1 MNAKEYAS
9 CDDMQKQHVL
19 NLIEEFEED
28 LTQISGK
35 CMDIGC
41 GPGDITKN
49 ILLPALNPNAVIM
62 GTDISENMIE
72 FAKKTYS
79 NEKQLKFEV
88 LDIQTKNLPEK
99 YISEFDHIFSFH
111 ALNFCYNFRHTFEN
125 IYRMIRPGGNI
136 LILMIAHHDVY
147 EIMKIF
153 AEDIRFASYIQDVRN
168 YISPFNDSVSPCTEL
183 RKVLK
188 SIGFDFCHCSLREKT
203 YSSKNMQNFLSS
215 ILAIYPFLD
224 KLPHDQKEEFRN
236 EFIREFMKRKFAC
249 KTIQN
254 NQEQTNFIDL
264 YTILIVYARKI
275 A

>member
-9 CDDMQKQHVL
+9 CNDVQKQHVL
-19 NLIEEFEED
+19 NLIDEFEED
-28 LTQISGK
+28 IAQMSGK

-49 ILLPALNPNAVIM
+49 ILLPALNSNAVII
-62 GTDISENMIE
+62 GTDISENMIK

-111 ALNFCYNFRHTFEN
+111 TLHWCYDIRQAFEN
-125 IYRMIRPGGNI
+125 IFQMIRPGGNI
-136 LILMIAHHDVY
+136 LMLIVASHDAY
-147 EIMKIF
+147 EIMKF
-153 AEDIRFASYIQDVRN
+153 LAQDIRFAPYIQDVKN
-168 YISPFNDSVSPCTEL
+168 YVPPFNDLITPHKKL
-183 RKVLK
+183 RKLLK
-188 SIGFDFCHCSLREKT
+188 SIGFDVCHCSLREVT
-203 YSSKNMQNFLSS
+203 YSSQNMQNFLYS

-236 EFIREFMKRKFAC
+236 EFTREFMKRKLTC

-264 YTILIVYARKI
+264 YKILIVYARKI
-275 A
+275 V

>member
-9 CDDMQKQHVL
+9 CDDLQKLRVL
-19 NLIEEFEED
+19 NIIDEFEED
-28 LTQISGK
+28 IAQMSGK

-49 ILLPALNPNAVIM
+49 ILLPALNPNAEIT

-72 FAKKTYS
+72 FAKKTYP

-99 YISEFDHIFSFH
+99 YISKFDHIFSFQT
-111 ALNFCYNFRHTFEN
+111 LNWCYDIRQAFEN
-125 IYRMIRPGGNI
+125 IFQMIRSGGNI
-136 LILMIAHHDVY
+136 LILIVASHDIF
-147 EIMKIF
+147 EIMKIL
-153 AEDIRFASYIQDVRN
+153 AQDIRFASYIQDVRN
-168 YISPFNDSVSPCTEL
+168 YISPFNDSITPHKEL
-183 RKVLK
+183 RKLLK
-188 SIGFDFCHCSLREKT
+188 SIGFDVCHCSLREVT
-203 YSSKNMQNFLSS
+203 YSSQNMQNFLSS

-264 YTILIVYARKI
+264 YKILIVYARKI
-275 A
+275 V